1 MGKVSRYWRQRREGI
16 RVWSG
21 SRYLGRCYVDACRRR
36 GGRIG
41 RESEGQCEIRA
52 VSILSYAQ

>member
-1 MGKVSRYWRQRREGI
+1 MDESRRG
-16 RVWSG
+16 
-21 SRYLGRCYVDACRRR
+21 

-52 VSILSYAQ
+52 GSILSYIE